1 MFPFLPTQSN
11 EALAQVEDMR
21 VFGWDPL
28 PGIVSVWAN
37 REGRAVCGGAWG
49 GVLRLRRSIFVRGS
63 LLRCWKI
70 LLTWERP
77 WCLLVRPAGMT
88 HRLAITNWI
97 GLKALRALRALK
109 ALIVIC
115 FPRVMDERLNV
126 CC

>member
-11 EALAQVEDMR
+11 EALAQVEDVR

-37 REGRAVCGGAWG
+37 REGRAVVWQRLG

-77 WCLLVRPAGMT
+77 CCLLVRPAGMS
-88 HRLAITNWI
+88 RRSAITNWM
-97 GLKALRALRALK
+97 GLKALK

-115 FPRVMDERLNV
+115 FPRAMDERLNV
-126 CC
+126 YY